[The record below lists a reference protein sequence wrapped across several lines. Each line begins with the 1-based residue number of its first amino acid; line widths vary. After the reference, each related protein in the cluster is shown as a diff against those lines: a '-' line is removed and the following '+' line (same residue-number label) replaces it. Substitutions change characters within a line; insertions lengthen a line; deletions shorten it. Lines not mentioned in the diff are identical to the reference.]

1 MALLGRITSP
11 ADAPAQDHGWD
22 PRKEIAPTRTGGR
35 AMDSASVTLV
45 ERVSERAILI
55 CWRDATLGHYA
66 EQPWMKGVARRSSRY
81 VLSGL
86 RVRRGDIVYRP
97 STRGQRCANREEVV
111 LAVVV
116 DGATGAIVKTGVCES
131 DDTIR
136 RQALEEPVCFQSP
149 GFRL

>member
-1 MALLGRITSP
+1 MGGANRI
-11 ADAPAQDHGWD
+11 
-22 PRKEIAPTRTGGR
+22 
-35 AMDSASVTLV
+35 MDSANFTIV

-66 EQPWMKGVARRSSRY
+66 EQPWMKGIARRSTLC

-97 STRGQRCANREEVV
+97 CTRGKRAANCEEVV

-116 DGATGAIVKTGVCES
+116 DGVSASIC
-131 DDTIR
+131 
-136 RQALEEPVCFQSP
+136 
-149 GFRL
+149 